1 MSAARGGPERTA
13 NGFRDGAIE
22 ASAGFSHERGSG
34 VRVTAGAVTVWVQA
48 TLAGRRVWVEVSEGA
63 PGDPGYQ
70 HHAFEF
76 GGKEPRP

>member
-1 MSAARGGPERTA
+1 MALVGSGPERTA

-48 TLAGRRVWVEVSEGA
+48 TPAGRHVWVEVSGGA
-63 PGDPGYQ
+63 PGEPDYQ
-70 HHAFEF
+70 HHSLEF
-76 GGKEPRP
+76 GGKEAKP

>member
-1 MSAARGGPERTA
+1 MNGPERTS

-34 VRVTAGAVTVWVQA
+34 VRVVAGSVTVWVQA
-48 TLAGRRVWVEVSEGA
+48 TPAGQHVWVEVSDGT

-70 HHAFEF
+70 HHSLEF
-76 GGKEPRP
+76 GGKERQP